1 MPNNQFKTDVSLL
14 ERAMAQAAD
23 KTLKQALINA
33 DDGEI
38 YLESTKNE
46 GFVYD
51 DGRLKSA
58 SYDSLEGFGLRIVAG
73 EATGYAH
80 SNEISQNSFARAADA
95 SSQAKRGYSG
105 NLALSPQNT
114 NQKLYQD
121 IDPLSEPSFETKIK
135 TLGEI
140 DAYIR
145 AKDSRV
151 VQVSVSFA
159 ASRKEVVIVRA
170 DGDIRSDNR
179 PLVRVNV
186 SVTAEKDGKRETG
199 TSGGGG
205 RTLYGEWLSHG
216 KLQNIADE
224 ALRIALVNLDAI
236 TAPAGEMDVV
246 LGAGWSGVL
255 LHEAVGHGLEGDF
268 NRKGTSAFSGRMGQQ
283 VAAKGVT
290 IVDDGTIENRRGS
303 LNIDDE
309 GTPTEHTILVQDGIL
324 TGYMQDRQNARLMG
338 VKSTGNGRR
347 ESYQHAPLPRMT
359 NTFMESGNHD
369 PNEIVASLKRGIYAT
384 QLGGGQVDITSGKF
398 VFQTSEAY
406 LVENG
411 KIIAPV
417 KGVTLIGDGPSSLMQ
432 ISMIGNDSKLDDGV
446 GTCGKAGQ
454 SVPVGVGQPTLKLS
468 GLTVGGAGS

>member
-1 MPNNQFKTDVSLL
+1 MPNNISNSDTSLL
-14 ERAMAQAAD
+14 DRALNQSAIE
-23 KTLKQALINA
+23 TLKTAIIGA

-80 SNEISQNSFARAADA
+80 SNEISKSAFLRAVDA
-95 SSQAKRGYSG
+95 SSQAKRGYNGAYAIAPANS
-105 NLALSPQNT
+105 NH
-114 NQKLYQD
+114 KFYQD
-121 IDPLSEPSFETKIK
+121 LDPLSEPSFETKIK

-159 ASRKEVVIVRA
+159 ASKKDIAIVRA
-170 DGDIRSDNR
+170 DGDIKIDNR

-205 RTLYGEWLSHG
+205 RTLYGEYLSHE
-216 KLQNIADE
+216 KLQDIADE
-224 ALRIALVNLDAI
+224 ALRIALVNLEAI
-236 TAPAGEMDVV
+236 SAPAGEMDVV

-268 NRKGTSAFSGRMGQQ
+268 NRKGTSAFSGKMGQQ

-309 GTPTEHTILVQDGIL
+309 GTPTSRTILVEDGIL

-338 VKSTGNGRR
+338 VNSTGNGRR

-359 NTFMESGNHD
+359 NTFMESGSHD

-454 SVPVGVGQPTLKLS
+454 SVPVGVGQPTLMIH
-468 GLTVGGAGS
+468 GLTVGGAG